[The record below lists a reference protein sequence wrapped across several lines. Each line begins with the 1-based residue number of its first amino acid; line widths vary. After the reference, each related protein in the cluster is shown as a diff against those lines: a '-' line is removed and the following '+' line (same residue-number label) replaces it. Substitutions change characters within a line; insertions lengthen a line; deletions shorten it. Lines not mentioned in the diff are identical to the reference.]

1 MRGRWSNLVGPA
13 VAVVIVAAGL
23 WSGLVPAGA
32 AAYREWTHRLRAM
45 AAEMPG
51 RVLAEQG
58 STAVEDAAVF
68 ALVADDG
75 STSSVALVAAT
86 ETAEEVAVV
95 VVPVTLYDVAPG
107 FGELALG
114 EALEFGGPETLRL
127 TVANAFDV
135 RVDDVVVLEAAELPG
150 LVADA
155 VEVDLPAPLVV
166 EGDDGTLV
174 EVASAGL
181 GAREAS
187 VVPMLLSPTGD
198 PVADLSRQAA
208 TWEAVVVRLGRDPAT
223 VGAVAAKAERGGV
236 GVSRILAA
244 ASRSGAAATIAPVE
258 QVGGRTGRGFVVD
271 REALGG
277 FLEARVPGLVIA
289 PEPRPRTEVLNG
301 NGRLQTTRTVAARLI
316 ESGYRIVRVDNADR
330 FDHPSTIVIAQGRE
344 HADPARRVVTLLGVG
359 ELRLELRA
367 PSGAVDI
374 SIIVGRDV
382 PAGEG

>member
-1 MRGRWSNLVGPA
+1 MRWRWSNLVGPVVA
-13 VAVVIVAAGL
+13 VAVVAAGVL
-23 WSGLVPAGA
+23 SGLVPAGA
-32 AAYREWTHRLRAM
+32 AAYREWTHRIRAM
-45 AAEMPG
+45 AAEIPG

-58 STAVEDAAVF
+58 SAVSEDAAVI

-75 STSSVALVAAT
+75 STSSIALVAGS
-86 ETAEEVAVV
+86 AEAVTVV
-95 VVPVTLYDVAPG
+95 VMPVTLYDVAPG

-135 RVDDVVVLEAAELPG
+135 RVDDVVVLEASELPE
-150 LVADA
+150 LVGDA
-155 VEVDLPAPLVV
+155 VEIDLPAALVV
-166 EGDDGTLV
+166 EDDAGTLV

-181 GAREAS
+181 ATRDGS
-187 VVPMLLSPTGD
+187 VVAALLSPSDD

-208 TWEAVVVRLGRDPAT
+208 TWEAVVARLGRDPAT
-223 VGAVAAKAERGGV
+223 VGAVAANAERGGAV
-236 GVSRILAA
+236 VSRILAA
-244 ASRSGAAATIAPVE
+244 ARAGPTVATIAPVE

-271 REALGG
+271 RDALGG

-301 NGRLQTTRTVAARLI
+301 NGRLQTTRTVASRLI

-330 FDHPSTIVIAQGRE
+330 FDHPSTIVIAQGRS